1 MTDIP
6 TYKPYAS
13 PFVSEAAP
21 SMAEILE
28 RIVDLSELSSTRQ
41 RDLKSAI
48 RSFCRLIG
56 KEPSEVP
63 ANINWLHVRI
73 RRVHPAAHNISQKR
87 LANIKSDVLKALAV
101 AGCSRSRGDW
111 LRSPSPQWGRL
122 LASAPDNHDRWK
134 LSQFAQYCTALDV
147 APNAVTD
154 EHILGLLQALIEET
168 FTDKPDQVV
177 LNAVK
182 VWNRLRKLIAG
193 WPEITLARPPRKKE
207 PWTTPLDQFCDS
219 FQEDVDNWLTRL
231 QHPDPLSDSGPMKP
245 LRPAT
250 VAHRRHQIQQMA
262 SALLLAGYPI
272 ENITSLTALVQVE
285 AFKDG
290 LRRLMSRFG
299 DKPTEAIHGLAMGMK
314 AIATH
319 HVKVDEEHVNELRRI
334 CQRLNL
340 NVDGLRI
347 KNQERLQQLDDPH
360 NLAKLLHLPD
370 KLVRL
375 SNRVGLRPHNAA
387 LLVQAALAIEM
398 LFYAP
403 MRAGTL
409 SRLNIEQHIRFI
421 GTGRQRRT
429 QITIP
434 AQEVKNNRDLHHE
447 LGEGATRLLQK
458 YLKETRPILLDA
470 ASDFLFP
477 AMNGGPKRTSALS
490 ALIKETILEHTGLVI
505 NAHLF
510 RSIAGKIHSMAAPG
524 DFATL
529 SHVLHNSLRT
539 AMKSYAQFEHQSS
552 LRHYQNSVDKARKN
566 LFTGGKPY

>member
-1 MTDIP
+1 MTDMP
-6 TYKPYAS
+6 NHKPYAS
-13 PFVSEAAP
+13 PFVSEATP
-21 SMAEILE
+21 SMAEVIE
-28 RIVDLSELSSTRQ
+28 RIDNLSDLSSTRR
-41 RDLKSAI
+41 RDLKSAV

-73 RRVHPAAHNISQKR
+73 RRIHPAAHDISKKR
-87 LANIKSDVLKALAV
+87 LANIKSDVLKALTL

-111 LRSPSPQWGRL
+111 LRSPSAEWETL
-122 LASAPDNHDRWK
+122 LNKVPDKHDRWK
-134 LSQFAQYCTALDV
+134 LSQFAQYCSALGV
-147 APNAVTD
+147 EPSAVTD
-154 EHILGLLQALIEET
+154 EHVLGLLQALIDET
-168 FTDKPDQVV
+168 FADKPDQVV

-182 VWNRLRKLIAG
+182 VWNRLRIQVVG

-207 PWTTPLDQFCDS
+207 PWTTPLDRFTDS
-219 FQEDVDNWLTRL
+219 FQEDVNSWLTRL
-231 QHPDPLSDSGPMKP
+231 EHPDPFNASGPMKP

-262 SALLLAGYPI
+262 SALLLTGYRI
-272 ENITSLTALVQVE
+272 ENITSLAALVQVE

-290 LRRLMSRFG
+290 LRQLMNRFG

-375 SNRVGLRPHNAA
+375 SSRAGLRPHNAA
-387 LLVQAALAIEM
+387 LLVQAALAIEI
-398 LFYAP
+398 LLYAP

-409 SRLNIEQHIRFI
+409 SRIHMDQHIRFI
-421 GTGRQRRT
+421 GAGRQRRT

-434 AQEVKNNRDLHHE
+434 AQEVKNNRDLHYE

-458 YLKETRPILLDA
+458 YLKEARPNLLDA

-552 LRHYQNSVDKARKN
+552 LRHYQDSVDKARKK
-566 LFTGGKPY
+566 LPTGGKLR

>member
-1 MTDIP
+1 MTDIASH
-6 TYKPYAS
+6 KPYAS
-13 PFVSEAAP
+13 PFISEVAP
-21 SMAEILE
+21 SMAEIME
-28 RIVDLSELSSTRQ
+28 RIDNLSDLSSTRQ

-73 RRVHPAAHNISQKR
+73 RRVHPAAHDISQKR
-87 LANIKSDVLKALAV
+87 LANIKSDVLKALAL
-101 AGCSRSRGDW
+101 AGCSRSRSDW
-111 LRSPSPQWGRL
+111 LRPPSPQWETL
-122 LASAPDNHDRWK
+122 LASVPDKHDRWK
-134 LSQFAQYCTALDV
+134 LSQFAQYCSALDV
-147 APNAVTD
+147 GPSEVTD
-154 EHILGLLQALIEET
+154 KHILGLLQALIDET
-168 FTDKPDQVV
+168 FADKPNQVV

-182 VWNRLRKLIAG
+182 VWNKLRMQVAG
-193 WPEITLARPPRKKE
+193 WPEITLMHPPRKKE
-207 PWTTPLDQFCDS
+207 PWTTPLDQFTDS
-219 FQEDVDNWLTRL
+219 FQEDVNDWLTRL
-231 QHPDPLSDSGPMKP
+231 EHPDPFDASGPMKP

-272 ENITSLTALVQVE
+272 ENITSLAALVQVE

-290 LRRLMSRFG
+290 LRQLMSRFG
-299 DKPTEAIHGLAMGMK
+299 DKPTEAIHGLAMGVK

-360 NLAKLLHLPD
+360 NLAKLLHLSD
-370 KLVRL
+370 RLVRL
-375 SNRVGLRPHNAA
+375 SGRSGLRPQKAA
-387 LLVQAALAIEM
+387 LLVQAALAIEI
-398 LFYAP
+398 LLYAP

-409 SRLNIEQHIRFI
+409 SRLHMDQHIRFI

-434 AQEVKNNRDLHHE
+434 ALEVKNNRDLHYE
-447 LGEGATRLLQK
+447 LGEGATHLLQA
-458 YLKETRPILLDA
+458 YLKEARPILLDA

-490 ALIKETILEHTGLVI
+490 SLIKETILEHTGLVI

-552 LRHYQNSVDKARKN
+552 LRHYQNSVDKARRN
-566 LFTGGKPY
+566 LFTDGKST